1 MGVFMKTT
9 FCAPLKR
16 WVKVSTFAIL
26 NYKLL
31 EYIKLAKIVAI

>member
-1 MGVFMKTT
+1 MVVFMKTT
-9 FCAPLKR
+9 FCAPSKGG
-16 WVKVSTFAIL
+16 WKYTFAIF